1 MTRYRAVLIEELS
14 SVAGVDLEELPDSA
28 SIRDDVPID
37 SLALL
42 TVFIRVEE
50 RLGIELDEDA
60 LSRVA
65 TIRDLVVCIADAPEA
80 TSAP

>member
-1 MTRYRAVLIEELS
+1 MRVYRTVLIEELS
-14 SVAGVDLEELPDSA
+14 SVAGVDLKELPDSA

-42 TVFIRVEE
+42 NVFLRVEE

-60 LSRVA
+60 LSTAA
-65 TIRDLVVCIADAPEA
+65 TIRDLVACIAAA
-80 TSAP
+80 SAPASAP